1 MSVGTT
7 VGVGVTVVVLLIFSA
22 VILYK
27 WVKRNRYKMPFNN
40 TSAYGDDPMY
50 QTTEQYAERQR
61 YTTAV
66 RDAQDSYDSRAI
78 QKEAIQKGN
87 QNARKTM
94 SRIRS
99 KK

>member
-1 MSVGTT
+1 MSVGTK

-40 TSAYGDDPMY
+40 TSAYGDDSRY
-50 QTTEQYAERQR
+50 LTGEEYVARQR

-66 RDAQDSYDSRAI
+66 WGAQSSYDSRAI

-87 QNARKTM
+87 QNASKTM

>member
-1 MSVGTT
+1 MSVGTK
-7 VGVGVTVVVLLIFSA
+7 VGVGIAIVVLLVVVA

-40 TSAYGDDPMY
+40 TSAYGDDSRY
-50 QTTEQYAERQR
+50 LTGEEYAARRR

-66 RDAQDSYDSRAI
+66 RDAQSSYDPRAI
-78 QKEAIQKGN
+78 QNGN
-87 QNARKTM
+87 HNVSKTM

-99 KK
+99 KQ

>member
-7 VGVGVTVVVLLIFSA
+7 VGVGIAIVVLFAVVA
-22 VILYK
+22 VILYR

-40 TSAYGDDPMY
+40 TSAYGDDSRY
-50 QTTEQYAERQR
+50 LTGEEYAAREL

-78 QKEAIQKGN
+78 QRAIQNGTH
-87 QNARKTM
+87 NASKTM